1 MKFLG
6 NREIGEVEG
15 KVEEEL
21 VTWVY
26 AGPEVWL
33 EVDLSVGLNV

>member
-1 MKFLG
+1 MNG
-6 NREIGEVEG
+6 GIGEVEG
-15 KVEEEL
+15 KIEEEL

-26 AGPEVWL
+26 TGLEVWL